1 MNILAYRI
9 QKASDAPVHVQEFL
23 RLMEGKNEGGQ
34 AQQVEP
40 LLLENLQVEIN
51 MHNYFQS
58 CTSMIAPAWDI
69 AWGFIKQQVL
79 AASCCQNMGGDLG
92 EKVGGRRLSDSLRAS
107 SGVAELLN

>member
-9 QKASDAPVHVQEFL
+9 QKAFDAPVHVQEFL

-51 MHNYFQS
+51 MHNCIIIFNLVPQ
-58 CTSMIAPAWDI
+58 
-69 AWGFIKQQVL
+69 
-79 AASCCQNMGGDLG
+79 
-92 EKVGGRRLSDSLRAS
+92 
-107 SGVAELLN
+107 